1 MKQAAAKVRA
11 LAKKSQADSDP
22 FATDAVKGLSAKP
35 KFMLA
40 KHFYDAEG
48 SRLFERIMRLPEYYP
63 TRSEMQVL
71 RDKAR
76 EIAGAIPQGA
86 ALVEFGSGST
96 AKIRILLEAA
106 PKLAAYVPVDIS
118 AEYLEE
124 EAAALRRDFPKLAI
138 LPVAA
143 DFTKPFE
150 LPAKVR
156 ALPRAGFFPG
166 STIGNFEPLAAVAF
180 LRNAA
185 RILGRDAVL
194 IVGVDLVKDADVL
207 RAAYNDSAGITAAFN
222 LNLLARMNR
231 ELGAGFDLAAFE
243 HRAIYNRERQ
253 RIEMHLKS
261 RKRQK
266 VSLNGATFA
275 FERGETIHTENSY
288 KYTPEGFASLA
299 RQAGWIERAL
309 WTDKNG
315 YFSVR
320 LLTLK
325 RDV

>member
-1 MKQAAAKVRA
+1 MPRAAAKLRP
-11 LAKKSQADSDP
+11 LTKKPQAEANA
-22 FATDAVKGLSAKP
+22 FATDALKGLSSRP
-35 KFMLA
+35 KFMSA
-40 KHFYDAEG
+40 KYFYDAEG
-48 SRLFERIMRLPEYYP
+48 SRLFEEIMRLPEYYP

-71 RDKAR
+71 RGKSG
-76 EIAGAIPQGA
+76 EIAELIPPGA

-96 AKIRILLEAA
+96 AKIRLLLAAA

-118 AEYLEE
+118 GDYLAGQAAE
-124 EAAALRRDFPKLAI
+124 LRRDFPKLSV
-138 LPVAA
+138 LPVVA
-143 DFTKPFE
+143 DFTKSFE

-156 ALPRAGFFPG
+156 ALPRVGFFPG

-185 RILGRDAVL
+185 RILGRGALL
-194 IVGVDLVKDADVL
+194 IIGVDLVKDPNVL
-207 RAAYNDSAGITAAFN
+207 RAAYNDAAGVTAAFN

-231 ELGAGFDLAAFE
+231 ELGANFDLSAFE
-243 HRAIYNRERQ
+243 HRAYYNRPRE

-261 RKRQK
+261 KKRQK
-266 VSLNGATFA
+266 VSMNGATLE

-288 KYTPEGFASLA
+288 KYTPEGFASVA
-299 RQAGWIERAL
+299 RQGGWIERAL

-320 LLTLK
+320 LLGLK
-325 RDV
+325 RDI

>member
-1 MKQAAAKVRA
+1 MKPAAAKVRT
-11 LAKKSQADSDP
+11 LAKKAQAEANP
-22 FATDAVKGLSAKP
+22 FAADAIKGLSATP

-48 SRLFERIMRLPEYYP
+48 SRLFERIMGLPEYYP

-71 RDKAR
+71 RDKAS
-76 EIAGAIPQGA
+76 EIAGRIPPGA

-118 AEYLEE
+118 AEYLEQ
-124 EAAALRRDFPKLAI
+124 EAAGLRRDFPELAV

-156 ALPRAGFFPG
+156 ALPRVGFFPG
-166 STIGNFEPLAAVAF
+166 STIGNFESLAAVAF

-185 RILGRDAVL
+185 RILGRGAAL
-194 IVGVDLVKDADVL
+194 IVGVDLVKNAGVL

-231 ELGAGFDLAAFE
+231 ELGADFDLSAFE
-243 HRAIYNRERQ
+243 HRALYNRERQ

-261 RKRQK
+261 RKRQR
-266 VSLNGATFA
+266 VLLNGAA
-275 FERGETIHTENSY
+275 FEFERNETIHTENSY

-299 RQAGWIERAL
+299 RQAGWLERAL

-325 RDV
+325 RDI

>member
-1 MKQAAAKVRA
+1 MKSAAARVRA
-11 LAKKSQADSDP
+11 LAKKSQPTADP
-22 FATDAVKGLSAKP
+22 FVTDAIKGLSATP

-40 KHFYDAEG
+40 KHFYDAKG
-48 SRLFERIMRLPEYYP
+48 SRLFERITRLPEYYP

-76 EIAGAIPQGA
+76 EIAGAIPPGA

-118 AEYLEE
+118 ADYLEQ
-124 EAAALRRDFPKLAI
+124 EAATLRRDFPKLAV
-138 LPVAA
+138 LPVIA

-150 LPAKVR
+150 LPAKIR
-156 ALPRAGFFPG
+156 ALSRAGFFPG

-185 RILGRDAVL
+185 RILGRGAVL
-194 IVGVDLVKDADVL
+194 IVGVDLVKDPEIL
-207 RAAYNDSAGITAAFN
+207 NAAYNDSAGITAAFN

-231 ELGAGFDLAAFE
+231 ELGADFDLAAFE
-243 HRAIYNRERQ
+243 HRAFYNRERQ

-266 VSLNGATFA
+266 VSLNGAAFA
-275 FERGETIHTENSY
+275 FERNETIHTENSY

-299 RQAGWIERAL
+299 RQAGWLERAL
-309 WTDKNG
+309 WTDRNG
-315 YFSVR
+315 HFSVR
-320 LLTLK
+320 LLALK

>member
-11 LAKKSQADSDP
+11 LAKKSLAEANP
-22 FATDAVKGLSAKP
+22 FASDAIKGLSATP

-48 SRLFERIMRLPEYYP
+48 SRLFERIMGLSEYYP

-71 RDKAR
+71 REKSG
-76 EIAGAIPQGA
+76 EIAGLIPQEA

-118 AEYLEE
+118 AEYLEQ
-124 EAAALRRDFPKLAI
+124 EAARLRRDFPKLAV

-143 DFTKPFE
+143 DFTKPFD

-156 ALPRAGFFPG
+156 ALPRVGFFPG

-185 RILGRDAVL
+185 RILGCGAVL
-194 IVGVDLVKDADVL
+194 IVGVDLVKDAEVL

-231 ELGAGFDLAAFE
+231 ELGADFDLSAFE
-243 HRAIYNRERQ
+243 HRAFFNRERQ

-266 VSLNGATFA
+266 VSLNGSTFA
-275 FERGETIHTENSY
+275 FERNETIHTENSY

-299 RQAGWIERAL
+299 RQAGWLERAL
-309 WTDKNG
+309 WTDNNG

-325 RDV
+325 RDN

>member
-1 MKQAAAKVRA
+1 MKPAAAKARP
-11 LAKKSQADSDP
+11 LPKKSQAEANP
-22 FATDAVKGLSAKP
+22 FAADALKGLSAKP
-35 KFMLA
+35 KYMSA

-76 EIAGAIPQGA
+76 DIAGAIPPDA

-96 AKIRILLEAA
+96 AKIRVLLEAA

-118 AEYLEE
+118 ADYLEQ
-124 EAAALRRDFPKLAI
+124 EAAGLRRDFPKLAV

-150 LPAKVR
+150 LPVKVP

-185 RILGRDAVL
+185 RILGRGAVL
-194 IVGVDLVKDADVL
+194 IVGVDLVK
-207 RAAYNDSAGITAAFN
+207 
-222 LNLLARMNR
+222 
-231 ELGAGFDLAAFE
+231 
-243 HRAIYNRERQ
+243 
-253 RIEMHLKS
+253 
-261 RKRQK
+261 
-266 VSLNGATFA
+266 
-275 FERGETIHTENSY
+275 
-288 KYTPEGFASLA
+288 
-299 RQAGWIERAL
+299 
-309 WTDKNG
+309 
-315 YFSVR
+315 
-320 LLTLK
+320 
-325 RDV
+325 

>member
-1 MKQAAAKVRA
+1 MKQAAAKARA
-11 LAKKSQADSDP
+11 LAKKSQTDSDP
-22 FATDAVKGLSAKP
+22 FAADAVKGLSAKP

-48 SRLFERIMRLPEYYP
+48 SRLFEQIMRLPEYYP

-71 RDKAR
+71 RDKAL

-86 ALVEFGSGST
+86 ALVEFGSGSN

-124 EAAALRRDFPKLAI
+124 EAANLRRDFPKLAV

-143 DFTKPFE
+143 DFTKPFD

-185 RILGRDAVL
+185 RILGRGAVL
-194 IVGVDLVKDADVL
+194 IVGVDLVKDPNIL

-231 ELGAGFDLAAFE
+231 ELGADFDLAAFE

-275 FERGETIHTENSY
+275 FERNETIHSENSY

-299 RQAGWIERAL
+299 RQAGWVERAL

-320 LLTLK
+320 LLSLK

>member
-11 LAKKSQADSDP
+11 LAKKSQADFDP

-71 RDKAR
+71 REKAR
-76 EIAGAIPQGA
+76 EIAAAIPQGA
-86 ALVEFGSGST
+86 ALIEFGSGST
-96 AKIRILLEAA
+96 AKIRILLESA

-124 EAAALRRDFPKLAI
+124 EAAALRRDFPKLAV
-138 LPVAA
+138 LPVVA

-194 IVGVDLVKDADVL
+194 IVGVDLVKDPDVL

-299 RQAGWIERAL
+299 RQAGWLERAL

-320 LLTLK
+320 MLTLK
-325 RDV
+325 RDI

>member
-1 MKQAAAKVRA
+1 MKQAAAKVRV

-22 FATDAVKGLSAKP
+22 FATDAVKGLSAMP

-71 RDKAR
+71 REKSG
-76 EIAGAIPQGA
+76 EIAGAIPPGA

-118 AEYLEE
+118 AEYLEG
-124 EAAALRRDFPKLAI
+124 EAAALRRDFPKLAV

-150 LPAKVR
+150 LPTKVR
-156 ALPRAGFFPG
+156 GLPRAGFFPG

-185 RILGRDAVL
+185 RILGRGAVL
-194 IVGVDLVKDADVL
+194 IVGVDLVKDANVL

-231 ELGAGFDLAAFE
+231 ELGADFDLSAFE
-243 HRAIYNRERQ
+243 HRALYNRERQ

-315 YFSVR
+315 HFSVR
-320 LLTLK
+320 LLSLK
-325 RDV
+325 RDA

>member
-1 MKQAAAKVRA
+1 MKPAVAKVRP
-11 LAKKSQADSDP
+11 LAKKSLAEANP
-22 FATDAVKGLSAKP
+22 FASDAIKGLSATP

-48 SRLFERIMRLPEYYP
+48 SRLFERIMGLPEYYP

-76 EIAGAIPQGA
+76 EIAGLIPQGA
-86 ALVEFGSGST
+86 ALVEFGSGSA

-118 AEYLEE
+118 AEYLEQ
-124 EAAALRRDFPKLAI
+124 EAAGLRRDFPKLAV

-156 ALPRAGFFPG
+156 ALPRVGFFPG

-185 RILGRDAVL
+185 RILGRGAAL
-194 IVGVDLVKDADVL
+194 IVGVDLVKNAEVL

-231 ELGAGFDLAAFE
+231 ELGANFDLSAFA
-243 HRAIYNRERQ
+243 HRALYNRERQ

-261 RKRQK
+261 RKRQR
-266 VSLNGATFA
+266 VLLNGATFE
-275 FERGETIHTENSY
+275 FERNETIHTENSY

-299 RQAGWIERAL
+299 RQAGWLERAL

-325 RDV
+325 RDM

>member
-1 MKQAAAKVRA
+1 MKSAVAKARP
-11 LAKKSQADSDP
+11 LTKKSQVEVNP
-22 FATDAVKGLSAKP
+22 FATDAIKGLSATP
-35 KFMLA
+35 KSISA

-48 SRLFERIMRLPEYYP
+48 SRLFEEITRLPEYYP

-71 RDKAR
+71 RDRAG
-76 EIAGAIPQGA
+76 EIADALPEEA

-106 PKLAAYVPVDIS
+106 PKLSAYVPVDIS
-118 AEYLEE
+118 AQYLEA
-124 EAAALRRDFPKLAI
+124 EAAVLRRDFPALDI
-138 LPVAA
+138 FPVAA
-143 DFTKPFE
+143 DFTRPFE

-166 STIGNFEPLAAVAF
+166 STIGNFEPLAAVKF

-185 RILGRDAVL
+185 RILGRGAVL
-194 IVGVDLVKDADVL
+194 VVGVDLVKDARIL
-207 RAAYNDSAGITAAFN
+207 HAAYNDAAGVTAAFN

-231 ELGAGFDLAAFE
+231 ELGATFDLSAFA
-243 HRAIYNRERQ
+243 HRAFYNRERQ
-253 RIEMHLKS
+253 RIEMHLVS
-261 RKRQK
+261 RRRQS
-266 VSLNGATFA
+266 VSVNGAVFE
-275 FERGETIHTENSY
+275 FERGETVHTENSY

-299 RQAGWIERAL
+299 RQAGWVERAL
-309 WTDKNG
+309 WTDAHG

-325 RDV
+325 RDL